1 MIKFV
6 LVSIKTKGPI
16 KTDLSYI
23 SGSSIRGTYI
33 NLYIK
38 KNNIKE
44 DISLNKVY
52 RRKLLSNSIRFFDA
66 YPKMDGNYSIP
77 TPLCFHATKNDIKK
91 FSRDKKPIEIKNEF
105 KDDIVQGYQR
115 VNKSEFSIIKDKKLN

>member
-38 KNNIKE
+38 KNNKIF
-44 DISLNKVY
+44 V
-52 RRKLLSNSIRFFDA
+52 
-66 YPKMDGNYSIP
+66 
-77 TPLCFHATKNDIKK
+77 
-91 FSRDKKPIEIKNEF
+91 
-105 KDDIVQGYQR
+105 IVF
-115 VNKSEFSIIKDKKLN
+115 NI

>member
-52 RRKLLSNSIRFFDA
+52 RRKLLSNSIRFA
-66 YPKMDGNYSIP
+66 K
-77 TPLCFHATKNDIKK
+77 
-91 FSRDKKPIEIKNEF
+91 R
-105 KDDIVQGYQR
+105 
-115 VNKSEFSIIKDKKLN
+115 